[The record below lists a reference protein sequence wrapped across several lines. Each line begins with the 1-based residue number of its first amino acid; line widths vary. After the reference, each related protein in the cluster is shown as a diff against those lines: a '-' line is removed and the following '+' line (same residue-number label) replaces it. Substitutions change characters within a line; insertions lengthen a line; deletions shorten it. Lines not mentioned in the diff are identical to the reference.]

1 MQGLDYM
8 QLIIYGLPGIIIGFA
23 LGYLIGGTIT
33 LRRIDR
39 VGLGLVVGVIG
50 GIILSLLLSIIV
62 VPNEFSI
69 ILSIIAMTS
78 GLISGELINWNP
90 ITKSTRKS
98 HVIFNPEEDDE
109 EFERQIKRFMESGSS
124 E

>member
-1 MQGLDYM
+1 MQGLEYM
-8 QLIIYGLPGIIIGFA
+8 QLLIYGLPGIIIGFA
-23 LGYLIGGTIT
+23 LGYLIGGTVA

-39 VGLGLVVGVIG
+39 VGLGLIVGVIG
-50 GIILSLLLSIIV
+50 GIILSLVLSIIA

-90 ITKSTRKS
+90 PTKSTRKS
-98 HVIFNPEEDDE
+98 HVVFNPEEDDE
-109 EFERQIKRFMESGSS
+109 EFERQIKRFMESGS
-124 E
+124 